1 MEAACRARLSG
12 RTTLS
17 VRAERAGRNRMAENS
32 PDRLVRQLVEPVLEE
47 AGVLLLDVAWHAG
60 RRGGVLRLTVDRP
73 GGIGIDD
80 CQMVSDAVSTVL
92 DRHEAQLPD
101 SYSLEVSSPGAE
113 RELRSEEDYRASMGR
128 RVRLTLRQGDSETVV
143 EGRLVSVGERALQ
156 LEARRSRS
164 GRLVPIEVDR
174 AEVTVARVVVDL

>member
-1 MEAACRARLSG
+1 
-12 RTTLS
+12 
-17 VRAERAGRNRMAENS
+17 
-32 PDRLVRQLVEPVLEE
+32 
-47 AGVLLLDVAWHAG
+47 
-60 RRGGVLRLTVDRP
+60 
-73 GGIGIDD
+73 
-80 CQMVSDAVSTVL
+80 MVSDAVSTVL

-113 RELRSEEDYRASMGR
+113 RELRSEEEYRASMGR